1 MSAAH
6 SASAGRR
13 PLPLSRP
20 VTPEGREFES
30 RRSRL
35 RTAWKWAVF
44 CFRLRLLADTCL
56 EVAGLSSRIAMSGR
70 TRARESYERYLGQET
85 DIRDHLPR
93 LFEEARGTVLELGV
107 RGGISTS
114 ALLAGVEQRGG
125 EVWSVDVDP
134 SCSTAYAAHPLW
146 HFVCSDSR
154 DPAPLTVAGLP
165 SEIDV
170 LFVDTLHEYEHVR
183 EELAVWGPRV
193 RRGGIV
199 LVHDTDTFPEVRHAV
214 EDYARRKGLHS
225 EFLPSS
231 NGLGVIYPAPVAR
244 PAGAVTVVA
253 MIVRRL
259 SRRAAAAAHE
269 HRSAFFRRHPRL
281 QRAFAKALLRSSAD
295 GS

>member
-1 MSAAH
+1 
-6 SASAGRR
+6 
-13 PLPLSRP
+13 
-20 VTPEGREFES
+20 
-30 RRSRL
+30 
-35 RTAWKWAVF
+35 
-44 CFRLRLLADTCL
+44 L

-70 TRARESYERYLGQET
+70 TGARESYERYLGQET

-107 RGGISTS
+107 RGGVSTS

-134 SCSTAYAAHPLW
+134 SSSTAYAAHPLW

-154 DPAPLTVAGLP
+154 DPAPLAVAGLP
-165 SEIDV
+165 SKIDV

-193 RRGGIV
+193 SRGGIV

-244 PAGAVTVVA
+244 PAGAVTVLG

-269 HRSAFFRRHPRL
+269 YRSAFFRRHPRL
-281 QRAFAKALLRSSAD
+281 QRAFAKALRRSSAD